1 MKQGRKGF
9 MELKMKN
16 LTLAFGTCVVGIVLC
31 FCMTIYTSIQ
41 IAHQKDA
48 IARQVVPMPAM
59 SQ

>member
-1 MKQGRKGF
+1 